1 MSPIKEKVRALKE
14 RLLDP
19 FSVDG
24 LDREF
29 EELLSCVQ
37 KAEPDELLAIRDEFE
52 EVKALLSRNLEIISG
67 GLKPLLRKGQGSF
80 FSRRV

>member
-1 MSPIKEKVRALKE
+1 LSLLKEKVRALKE

-24 LDREF
+24 LEKEF
-29 EELLSCVQ
+29 EELLSYVQ

-52 EVKALLSRNLEIISG
+52 EVKTLLSRNLEIISG
-67 GLKPLLRKGQGSF
+67 GLKPLLREGQDSF